1 MACKLLRN
9 KEGQIIG
16 ITAANG
22 ERSLLFDSLSKEK
35 KLGTGRAYEI
45 HTALRTNKKFIDW
58 FGAKWDTREQTGLR
72 FDPILGKKLKS
83 KLQKLY
89 PEIRLN
95 ITNTPN
101 WEQGNDILNQ
111 SILNP
116 NSLLQSQL
124 LNNLKK
130 ASETFSALK
139 DKDKVL
145 ITSTADVLISKDPLK
160 YLNVSKEGIVY
171 LDVPVLSK
179 DVRKELGDSII
190 PKEALEE
197 AERWSKE
204 INDPTEAEKKF
215 EKHKQELKTQK
226 RYYKNLLTKLKSLDN
241 KSEEQL
247 FEILVNTSTEFANRE
262 LVRQS
267 FSLKGET
274 GNTFEY
280 QYVNGKLKEVFI
292 KKITKIKGGIQTNY
306 ERFEDVDLTIDSNI
320 DLQKFKK
327 DKARI
332 KKAINKLVVE
342 RVEYQLQF
350 TESRLNDA
358 NFKSDFIR
366 DEIDYRYEMLQM
378 NEEDFLQFGLEKLL
392 QNNLYRNGIIN
403 DRNHLTKPFGVS
415 ADDLLKRTQ
424 SENYNLLVKKRRRI
438 NNILSNKE
446 DYNNDY
452 DNYEVDGDVLA
463 PIPGWFLNAVSVAQ
477 TGKYF
482 DEHTGFSAGLV
493 KGIIHLSAQEEYD
506 ALYDNGI
513 TPRFQQIADT
523 VDINSL
529 IVNKINFASSVDL
542 SNDMSILNQKDKNR
556 IIGQANI
563 KAGKVLIDA
572 LNQKQDTLPHEYAH
586 HYIAWFRDTPLVK
599 EAIKKWGSEE
609 ALVQSI
615 GEQVVKQKGDAYN
628 WWNKFV
634 DWILKKFNNLSSL
647 KKEQLTEI
655 LTDAFLTRQD
665 LSKGNLSKI
674 SQPTQQASSQSSI
687 FTDKNGEP
695 KIISGSG
702 RFEVMNLKGEIRPL
716 SDFIKGSQGMD
727 PILEIELLDIA
738 ADVVVDSS
746 RNARNVTK
754 NIKEARILLNP
765 TIVNKKLVDNG
776 VLSKIILT
784 EAFPSM
790 GRSPLSQKTAL
801 GIYRVYQANGFEKAV
816 EAAKEQGHILP
827 PAGRLFFKMYD
838 NWNDE
843 LDKDG
848 NVASVGYRNKI
859 KERLKQH
866 NIKWK
871 RGSTPLDIEED
882 TPIRIY
888 GISRLQE
895 NPRDKLSANVKAALV
910 GIKYVNED
918 SYLKANVSMT
928 VDKVYGI
935 LVEGVVDSRNY
946 SEMIA
951 KLEYLSKYRPDVLPV
966 LKRLQEATTQEQA
979 AIFSNFS
986 LVYSEFLMLQIYKVE
1001 TEQGTETVTNM
1012 FNPNEGSIA
1021 RRYRTLY
1028 NENSVERE
1036 SPNPRAFYREDKE
1049 GNLKPIPEKVK
1060 TAEEAFARMEK
1071 AMKSSPGN
1079 TVSKEVTDALGEY
1092 LWTLGMQ
1099 YGPTLLTTQESL
1111 ASLFREGYYVNNRQ
1125 LTGKALL
1132 KQYLQPVL
1140 GEKGSKNLK
1149 YLLYRATNLR
1159 DNNIYTEETSM
1170 VRHIASF
1177 APLFDAQQVGSFIS
1191 GTNKQYWPV
1200 NLGTLLDE
1208 TVLTL
1213 RSQEGAAYIEK
1224 VLEDPFYNPP
1234 GTYTNKSPF
1243 LSELGNNT
1251 NYRHNHFKVETLDSV
1266 KEPTKTND
1274 YDSQSDRVSLLMRL
1288 NAYANNDNKNFTKI
1302 AVPTEADRGVLHFLT
1317 HPRYDKLNNFT
1328 KENIIK
1334 GFLVQDLIRKA
1345 QAETQV
1351 QQAEKDQDPSKL
1363 IEGYHFIIPTE
1374 KEMET
1379 MSEQEIADIPY
1390 QRNGNAF
1397 TLKMSQIEGQVD
1409 SEIEEDKDGYL
1420 LASNL
1425 IKEYLD
1431 KNLSTN
1437 QMKLMD
1443 EYFDREIEK
1452 VNEML
1457 KKSEE
1462 DVKSKIKD
1470 TKISLSQEVF
1480 SKQST
1485 KPDFI
1490 ENFVFND
1497 LVGRIET
1504 VKLLRGGYTFAKNK
1518 ADFYKRMAL
1527 LTTPGYKLFIKNK
1540 NASDPDYGMPPTYKE
1555 LIIADFDFED
1565 IDLANEV
1572 ADGIQKRLEVS
1583 GLLEAAAAEEADKYR
1598 PGKGIEKTDGQGF
1611 ISVHMYRS
1619 IQMGLGTWEILD
1631 EEAYQNEIDRDPK
1644 NPFAGKFVTNRG
1656 KYRILK
1662 PTKPYHEQ
1670 LDGTNIKNLRTLT
1683 MNKNSYLPVS
1693 KELAD
1698 EFPILKKMH
1707 DAFEKGIDVIN
1718 PRSAAKGVKIGTQD
1732 LLQVESLD
1740 VSNAL
1745 TMDSTKLRFP
1755 QIIPTKKKGKI
1766 VFSRQ
1771 VRKNSIAGIQMDAVY
1786 ENGMTGREIFEI
1798 YSNSIAENIKEDTAI
1813 LERELKIT
1821 TLRSTPRETKEF
1833 ADAKHAYLTEVR
1845 KRLIDQI
1852 EDKEL
1857 PNNYIKALDIVPD
1870 GPYNWRF
1877 KAPLSFPS
1885 YQAKFEQIFLSV
1897 FKNGIFNQYIKGKEL
1912 VQIAEAGGH
1921 GVDSELRMYDGTNRA
1936 QVRIKASVLGL
1947 PAGTKIEDVDPI
1959 LLQAIGYRVPH
1970 QGKNSSLPIQ
1980 VVGFLPDSHEKAI
1993 MVPGAIT
2000 RQQGSDFD
2008 VDKMYII
2015 QPETE
2020 VVDGKL
2026 QRVDPAYKEKNPTR
2040 KQRDARIYDMLD
2052 TILTSIHHFQEVIS
2066 PLDNPV
2072 LEDLAAELRTTSI
2085 DYSYNHPLVEISME
2099 RRNKTGQRQTGVWAN
2114 FIAGHNV
2121 LSVHPLAM
2129 TIPFTINGKTFKT
2142 VGELKDANE
2151 NFVEHNKSYYLS
2163 AAVDA
2168 STKPIHVDINDNYM
2182 TAPVSGMMLSAGAA
2196 VEDVVYF
2203 VSQPIIKEVVE
2214 TAQNEEIGITRAIRK
2229 VAFKYNGRKIGET
2242 LFEMTSKDLK
2252 DDAMQSMKD
2261 VTTTDSDIMGGLSSG
2276 PKIKR
2281 QLEYLSNFAALLPQ
2295 GQHLQQLN
2303 KLLTP
2308 DTLENVNEISSLV
2321 AYNDNLEDFL
2331 SNPEILI
2338 IGAQQFFEQNIY
2350 PISTA
2355 YDTVRQTSLNAAE
2368 EAGFINNRP
2377 AFYGFKERL
2386 KLSIGKTTLSAAQH
2400 KFIDRALFL
2409 KIMASPESPLRS
2421 LMSQDAFNIMYT
2433 NPNNHIG
2440 IRLENIKKEFPK
2452 LSRNAFVEKL
2462 KPSKQNNDLNQ
2473 TIFTIDF
2480 DTSYDMTSADKNR
2493 FSNALLSIVK
2503 NPSKY
2508 ANNPTDASEIEQI
2521 VNFGKM
2527 LVSNQL
2533 LSSGFAPGP
2542 GAYIDLVPIE
2552 FFETRLLTANQS
2564 PLTPIEF
2571 FEQEQKH
2578 TNFENYF
2585 EGFQLDFIRNF
2596 GTASP
2601 GGYPLLKLHRLPKDQ
2616 RSSSRVEIQNKD
2628 ITTAGIV
2635 PQYFVTYLPSGPKIF
2650 VLADSGDKYSTYKE
2664 LQLSGMRYRVHEV
2677 LSDRTNAPSLVSQ
2690 KSGNNYT
2697 ERPGVVHNPATGAT
2711 DEAIKKLE
2719 DRLNNLPESV
2729 EEPIKI
2735 CKI

>member
-45 HTALRTNKKFIDW
+45 HRALRTNKKFIDW
-58 FGAKWDTREQTGLR
+58 FGAQWDVPSAQPTQASEVDKISNLPFEERIPALIESGIMASDTTFNVGKR
-72 FDPILGKKLKS
+72 FPIIVNVNGVKVGFYRSSAGTDGK
-83 KLQKLY
+83 QKGAWTPMFGFGENLAG
-89 PEIRLN
+89 
-95 ITNTPN
+95 NT
-101 WEQGNDILNQ
+101 WLIKGNVKNQINVNYNSQAIKEVTDILNSTLNWDHSLDEGQ
-111 SILNP
+111 VKDHPFYKVLKLANSTEDFNNELYGVKDLNIVNGKPGLSEFIDSKLSEINKAAQQASEVGTEKLYKTSREKELDTSYLRNVRDDIDLSTKENSFKSSKVKRQVFHISKNKINKFDSTKSGSNTQAPDTSLGLFFSEDYETIASLREVKEDLLEGKSVLGNNIHKVSI
-116 NSLLQSQL
+116 
-124 LNNLKK
+124 NLKNPYVHNGFINSIVDEQTK
-130 ASETFSALK
+130 EAY
-139 DKDKVL
+139 DKK
-145 ITSTADVLISKDPLK
+145 K
-160 YLNVSKEGIVY
+160 KELESQGYDGIVY
-171 LDVPVLSK
+171 G
-179 DVRKELGDSII
+179 LGYDGFDQSYGFVVFD
-190 PKEALEE
+190 PKNTKVEE
-197 AERWSKE
+197 VV
-204 INDPTEAEKKF
+204 ND
-215 EKHKQELKTQK
+215 
-226 RYYKNLLTKLKSLDN
+226 RKSLE
-241 KSEEQL
+241 K
-247 FEILVNTSTEFANRE
+247 NRP
-262 LVRQS
+262 
-267 FSLKGET
+267 
-274 GNTFEY
+274 
-280 QYVNGKLKEVFI
+280 
-292 KKITKIKGGIQTNY
+292 
-306 ERFEDVDLTIDSNI
+306 
-320 DLQKFKK
+320 
-327 DKARI
+327 
-332 KKAINKLVVE
+332 
-342 RVEYQLQF
+342 
-350 TESRLNDA
+350 
-358 NFKSDFIR
+358 SDF
-366 DEIDYRYEMLQM
+366 
-378 NEEDFLQFGLEKLL
+378 G
-392 QNNLYRNGIIN
+392 
-403 DRNHLTKPFGVS
+403 
-415 ADDLLKRTQ
+415 
-424 SENYNLLVKKRRRI
+424 KK
-438 NNILSNKE
+438 
-446 DYNNDY
+446 
-452 DNYEVDGDVLA
+452 
-463 PIPGWFLNAVSVAQ
+463 SVVTA
-477 TGKYF
+477 
-482 DEHTGFSAGLV
+482 
-493 KGIIHLSAQEEYD
+493 
-506 ALYDNGI
+506 
-513 TPRFQQIADT
+513 
-523 VDINSL
+523 
-529 IVNKINFASSVDL
+529 
-542 SNDMSILNQKDKNR
+542 
-556 IIGQANI
+556 
-563 KAGKVLIDA
+563 
-572 LNQKQDTLPHEYAH
+572 
-586 HYIAWFRDTPLVK
+586 
-599 EAIKKWGSEE
+599 
-609 ALVQSI
+609 
-615 GEQVVKQKGDAYN
+615 
-628 WWNKFV
+628 
-634 DWILKKFNNLSSL
+634 
-647 KKEQLTEI
+647 
-655 LTDAFLTRQD
+655 
-665 LSKGNLSKI
+665 
-674 SQPTQQASSQSSI
+674 QQASSQSSI
-687 FTDKNGEP
+687 FTDENGEP

-727 PILEIELLDIA
+727 PLLEIELLDIA

-754 NIKEARILLNP
+754 NIKEARVLLNP

-843 LDKDG
+843 LDKDD

-1001 TEQGTETVTNM
+1001 TKKGTETVTNM

-1071 AMKSSPGN
+1071 AIKSSPGN

-1317 HPRYDKLNNFT
+1317 HPRYDKLTNFT

-1583 GLLEAAAAEEADKYR
+1583 GLSEAAAAEEADKYR
-1598 PGKGIEKTDGQGF
+1598 HGKGIEKTDGQGF

-1755 QIIPTKKKGKI
+1755 QIIPTKKKDKI

-1857 PNNYIKALDIVPD
+1857 PDNYIKALDIVPD

-1980 VVGFLPDSHEKAI
+1980 VVGFLPESHEKAI

-2142 VGELKDANE
+2142 LGKLKDANE

-2229 VAFKYNGRKIGET
+2229 VAFKYNGRKMGET

-2252 DDAMQSMKD
+2252 DDAMQSMED
-2261 VTTTDSDIMGGLSSG
+2261 VTAMDALSSG

-2331 SNPEILI
+2331 SNPDILI
-2338 IGAQQFFEQNIY
+2338 IGAKQFFEQNIY

-2433 NPNNHIG
+2433 DPNNHIG

-2452 LSRNAFVEKL
+2452 LSKNAFVQKL

-2480 DTSYDMTSADKNR
+2480 DTSYDMTSADKNK

-2578 TNFENYF
+2578 TNFQNYF
-2585 EGFQLDFIRNF
+2585 EDFQLDFIRNF

-2616 RSSSRVEIQNKD
+2616 RSSSKVTIANKD

-2650 VLADSGDKYSTYKE
+2650 VLESSRDKLSDYNE

-2677 LSDRTNAPSLVSQ
+2677 LSDRANAPSLVSQ

-2697 ERPGVVHNPATGAT
+2697 KRPGVVHNPATGASR
-2711 DEAIKKLE
+2711 EAIIKLE

-2735 CKI
+2735 CKINGV